1 MISKR
6 KVLLL
11 DIYVQMI
18 QINHNV
24 YLIDVNKLFN
34 YPLNIKWFYRNDEI
48 LYIHDTFQLKVEL
61 YFYYNVI
68 F

>member
-34 YPLNIKWFYRNDEI
+34 YPLNIEWFYRNDEI

>member
-18 QINHNV
+18 QINYNV

-34 YPLNIKWFYRNDEI
+34 YPLNIEWFYRNDEI
-48 LYIHDTFQLKVEL
+48 
-61 YFYYNVI
+61 
-68 F
+68 